1 MKQLILSGREVEQPE
16 DTNMHKCDYFMEA
29 FLSGLMAVIAYIGH
43 SIMAIVDPE
52 QADSMR
58 WFFIPIIGACL
69 ASLVCFLLNPKPEDR
84 RTVSGRVLAAICFSI
99 GGAWVSSVFVP
110 WVRDYMQDPRAI
122 GSISFLV
129 AMFMY
134 FVSRSTVVAIIKRSD
149 RIAGRLL
156 DVAEKRTLGKD
167 DIGTNTS
174 KLT

>member
-69 ASLVCFLLNPKPEDR
+69 ASLVCL
-84 RTVSGRVLAAICFSI
+84 S
-99 GGAWVSSVFVP
+99 
-110 WVRDYMQDPRAI
+110 
-122 GSISFLV
+122 
-129 AMFMY
+129 
-134 FVSRSTVVAIIKRSD
+134 
-149 RIAGRLL
+149 
-156 DVAEKRTLGKD
+156 
-167 DIGTNTS
+167 
-174 KLT
+174 